1 VYNHQKKNEMKYLR
15 INEATYAGDL
25 KVLLKFND
33 GAEVLLDVGSWIRKN
48 PHPQYERYLNEKK
61 FKKFFLDDMGNIA
74 WGKNRDLYFPI
85 EQLHEG
91 FIS

>member
-1 VYNHQKKNEMKYLR
+1 MKHLK
-15 INEATYAGDL
+15 IKEARYAGDF
-25 KVLLKFND
+25 KVTLKFND
-33 GAEVLLDVGSWIRKN
+33 GVVILLDVGSWIKKN
-48 PHPQYERYLNEKK
+48 PHPQYNRYLDEKK

-91 FIS
+91 YIAS